1 RSGARY
7 RPAARD
13 RPAQPGHHP
22 RLRQAGPAGRGAVV
36 GTGRGGRARH
46 GPGPAGRAGAGRAAR
61 GTSGRGRRD
70 RGSAAMTLLFW
81 IVRLLVLFLI
91 IRFVVLMVRS
101 ALVAAGG
108 GSSDGPAR
116 GGTRVKRTE
125 RLGGTLVQD
134 PQCGTYLPEDRA

>member
-1 RSGARY
+1 
-7 RPAARD
+7 
-13 RPAQPGHHP
+13 
-22 RLRQAGPAGRGAVV
+22 
-36 GTGRGGRARH
+36 
-46 GPGPAGRAGAGRAAR
+46 
-61 GTSGRGRRD
+61 
-70 RGSAAMTLLFW
+70 MTLLFW

-116 GGTRVKRTE
+116 GGTRVKRSE

-134 PQCGTYLPEDRA
+134 PQCGTYLPEDRAIALRVGGTTHHFCSTACRDAWQGSGGRVG